1 MATVLRSFAELAAT
15 VGQKIEAKERK
26 EFGAIITVE
35 TKCGGKATR
44 IFNLL
49 QDRESRKIYGTQGEI
64 ILTPETIMA
73 ETGFARDTVVGC
85 LISLVRNGFARPTAD
100 GKAVKAA

>member
-1 MATVLRSFAELAAT
+1 
-15 VGQKIEAKERK
+15 
-26 EFGAIITVE
+26 VE
-35 TKCGGKATR
+35 TKCGSKAAR

-49 QDRESRKIYGTQGEI
+49 SNRESCKVYGNNGAI

-73 ETGFARDTVVGC
+73 ETGFTRPTVVGC
-85 LISLVRNGFARPTAD
+85 LLNLVRNGFARPTAV